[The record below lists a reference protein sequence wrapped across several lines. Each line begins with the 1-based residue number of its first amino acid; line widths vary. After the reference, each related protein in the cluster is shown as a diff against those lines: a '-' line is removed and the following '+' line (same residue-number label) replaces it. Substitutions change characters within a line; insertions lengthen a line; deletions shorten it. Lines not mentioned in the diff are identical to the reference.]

1 MQAKPKASIDVAL
14 DVFIPHR
21 SREPQLS

>member
-21 SREPQLS
+21 HREP